1 MLTLSIEID
10 FLSDNNNMSSYV
22 ITKLTH
28 SLNFFLLTLLKIEK
42 YEYFFEEM
50 KVVTELKVI
59 LCKIS

>member
-28 SLNFFLLTLLKIEK
+28 SLNFFLLTLLKIKK